1 MKKNIEKSIELIKKT
16 YFSQSYQNYLINYKK
31 KTSLKKSTVFSFLG
45 GVVITISSI
54 ILSHLIINDL
64 IEVSGLL
71 ICFNLALLAV
81 GCGLSIYTIS
91 KLLDKMSNEKNMLNE
106 SDFIINELKDKT
118 LNVDQIKSFE
128 STISL
133 IKNNLK
139 NSEFEELL
147 FKAEKKSGKE
157 IGNAYFYY
165 FLFLNY
171 DDMIKEIKEE
181 KKQKE
186 MAAQKSKVLMNEE
199 MEVINL

>member
-1 MKKNIEKSIELIKKT
+1 M
-16 YFSQSYQNYLINYKK
+16 
-31 KTSLKKSTVFSFLG
+31 G